1 MYSPS
6 PMDTLI
12 PNMLADDLDLPNK
25 LAYDLLNGKGMN
37 FYNSESTGSDFNQ
50 FGDDATS
57 RRNHVPY

>member
-1 MYSPS
+1 
-6 PMDTLI
+6 MDTLI